1 MQREILFKAKRK
13 DNNEWIKGC
22 LLILESGYYIVPKNT
37 YYSEIDIMANCTV
50 NAIWEEQDFFEVI
63 TETISQYTGLKDK
76 NNVKIFEN
84 DIVRVNERYKGL
96 GEVDFLY
103 KVDYID
109 RLAKYVYNPLIVN
122 GKYDNN
128 NNDVELYCYETNDI
142 EVIGNIFDEEVE

>member
-1 MQREILFKAKRK
+1 MREILFKAKRK